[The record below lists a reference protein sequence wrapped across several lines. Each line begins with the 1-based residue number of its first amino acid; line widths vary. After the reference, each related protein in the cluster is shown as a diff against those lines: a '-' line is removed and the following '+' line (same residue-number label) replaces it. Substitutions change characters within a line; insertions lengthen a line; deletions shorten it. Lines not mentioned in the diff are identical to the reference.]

1 MCIVNWNS
9 LEVLYTREKYYL
21 LSTMKRILTGV
32 KPTGNGMHLG
42 NYLGMY
48 KPFIEQVTG
57 HEWFLFLPD
66 FHSLTSVHDGET
78 MKKNKHRLAA
88 ELFALM
94 PEDTPFMIFEQSK
107 MEHIN
112 DITWILSSVTPYSL
126 MLRAHSFKDSQNK
139 NSDINMAVFNYPILM
154 TADIIWYDVDMVPVG
169 KDQKQH
175 LEFAR
180 DIAENFNKTYNIDF
194 FKLPEPYIQ
203 QDVALVP
210 GIDGRK
216 MSKSY
221 DNFIGIFDDEKIL
234 KKRIMSI
241 ETASTP
247 LEEPKDPETCNV
259 FALMKYFASQERL
272 DTIAQKY
279 RAWWYGYGHAKLEL
293 LEILLEYFWP
303 ARKKYETYLQDYSLV
318 QEQLDIWN
326 AKASQ
331 IHSKKYKE
339 LKDIV
344 GL

>member
-1 MCIVNWNS
+1 M
-9 LEVLYTREKYYL
+9 
-21 LSTMKRILTGV
+21 RILTGV

-48 KPFIEQVTG
+48 KPFIQQVQG
-57 HEWFLFLPD
+57 HEGFLFLPD
-66 FHSLTSVHDGET
+66 FHSLTSVHDGEIL
-78 MKKNKHRLAA
+78 KRNKYRLAA

-94 PEDTPFMIFEQSK
+94 PDDAPFTIFEQSK
-107 MEHIN
+107 MDHIN

-154 TADIIWYDVDMVPVG
+154 TSDIIGYDVDMVPVG

-180 DIAENFNKTYNIDF
+180 DIAGNFNKTYGVEL

-203 QDVALVP
+203 EEVALIP

-234 KKRIMSI
+234 KKRVMSI
-241 ETASTP
+241 VTDDTP
-247 LEEPKDPETCNV
+247 LEDPKDPETCNV
-259 FALMKYFASQERL
+259 YALMKYFGTSEQLKE
-272 DTIAQKY
+272 IAEKY
-279 RAWWYGYGHAKLEL
+279 R
-293 LEILLEYFWP
+293 
-303 ARKKYETYLQDYSLV
+303 T
-318 QEQLDIWN
+318 
-326 AKASQ
+326 
-331 IHSKKYKE
+331 
-339 LKDIV
+339 
-344 GL
+344 